1 MSELALLILPL
12 VAAVVYLLWWVLGG
26 QKKVP
31 RIVNLRGY
39 PILGNILDFL
49 PCNILESLEKYTK
62 AYGSLFVM
70 RSFNRRVFVVSDPSL
85 VREILMK
92 RPKHF
97 RRPYESDHTGKV
109 MGISKGLVHSNGAL
123 WSRIRRVAAPS
134 FSQKSVSYMLPG
146 VELEVE
152 AWINRLKEQ
161 SFEGLAID
169 MTQEAFT
176 LTIRVISQAAFGLG
190 PDNPVSAY
198 FFSRTFLH
206 DARDLLAFMLQYSLR
221 RLPFWLWRISPW
233 YYFERRALD
242 ATIRFSKHC
251 QEVLDYRHAHPT
263 EGGNAMIDTLLERS
277 TRDIAEGGL
286 TDEEIKH
293 NMRIFYIAGS
303 ETTSLTI
310 NWCCY
315 FLSLHPDVQQKIR
328 QEVIAT
334 IADKEQPLDMDCVKA
349 LVYTRAVI
357 RETMRLRNAVA
368 LIGLDLESDI
378 QSVTLSNQLVVERG
392 DMVWAYVEGAMHSED
407 IFHHAADFIPERW
420 LSDHTDA
427 AQLGKMDEAFLAF
440 GSGPR
445 VCPVLEAVL
454 AVASLV
460 RAFDVQLACDASEI
474 HRVANMTLA
483 PNKMPLKLALLY
495 M

>member
-1 MSELALLILPL
+1 MLELALLILPL
-12 VAAVVYLLWWVLGG
+12 VATVVYLLWWVLGG
-26 QKKVP
+26 RKKVP

-70 RSFNRRVFVVSDPSL
+70 HSFNRRVFVVSDPYL

-109 MGISKGLVHSNGAL
+109 MGISKGLVHSSGAL
-123 WSRIRRVAAPS
+123 WSRIRRVTAPS
-134 FSQKSVSYMLPG
+134 FSKKSVGYMVPG

-152 AWINRLKEQ
+152 AWINRLKEL
-161 SFEGLAID
+161 STEGLAID

-176 LTIRVISQAAFGLG
+176 LTIR
-190 PDNPVSAY
+190 
-198 FFSRTFLH
+198 
-206 DARDLLAFMLQYSLR
+206 DLLAFMLRYSLQ

-251 QEVLDYRHAHPT
+251 QEVLDYKRAHPK

-286 TDEEIKH
+286 SDEEIQH
-293 NMRIFYIAGS
+293 NMRIFYIAGF
-303 ETTSLTI
+303 ETTSVTI

-315 FLSLHPDVQQKIR
+315 FLSLYPEVQQKIR
-328 QEVIAT
+328 QEVIVT
-334 IADKEQPLDMDCVKA
+334 IAEKEQALDTDCVKA
-349 LVYTRAVI
+349 LFYTRAVI

-368 LIGLDLESDI
+368 LIALDLESDI

-420 LSDHTDA
+420 LSAHTDA
-427 AQLGKMDEAFLAF
+427 TQLSNMDEAFLAF

-445 VCPVLEAVL
+445 VCPGMHLAVLEAVL

-474 HRVANMTLA
+474 HRVTNITLA
-483 PNKMPLKLALLY
+483 PNKMPLKLALRK
-495 M
+495 